1 VQEDSVRPVP
11 APRLAWAIL
20 SLLSAGAAPN
30 PQQPAQGEV
39 IDRVV
44 ALVAGHVI
52 TLSELEFEARVALI
66 ERGGVE
72 AANAPL
78 NDQALRSALELAI
91 GERLETE
98 AADKLQAFNLEQG
111 EVESAMRQFKSK
123 FRSDSELASFLAK
136 HEADQQQLA
145 TVLARRLRAEKILDS
160 KISLR
165 ARVSDA
171 EVRRFYD
178 DHRSELSGTF
188 DEVRGKIR
196 EKLVRD
202 RYASLASEELRQIRK
217 GVDVRMIAPFARQTG
232 ASEGQ

>member
-1 VQEDSVRPVP
+1 MRLVP
-11 APRLAWAIL
+11 ARRLAWAI
-20 SLLSAGAAPN
+20 SCLLLAGVGQNPN
-30 PQQPAQGEV
+30 ESPQGEV

-44 ALVAGHVI
+44 ALVAGQVI

-78 NDQALRSALELAI
+78 DDQALRSALELAI

-98 AADKLQAFNLEQG
+98 AADKLQAFNLEEG
-111 EVESAMRQFKSK
+111 EVESAVREFKSK
-123 FRSDSELASFLAK
+123 FRSDAEMASFLAK
-136 HEADQQQLA
+136 HEADQQQLTA
-145 TVLARRLRAEKILDS
+145 VLARRMRAEKILDS

-165 ARVSDA
+165 ARVSEA

-178 DHRSELSGTF
+178 DHRAELAGSY
-188 DEVRGKIR
+188 EEARSRIR

-217 GVDVRMIAPFARQTG
+217 GVDVRMIAPFARQPNR
-232 ASEGQ
+232 SEER